1 MEPRTV
7 VTTALHNPGLWA
19 RLAGG
24 MRLEFG
30 NLSAATQTSEGHISR
45 RTLSRSFGRAA
56 GPQSLKGFS
65 LYQSCLGSA
74 RASIIGYCI

>member
-56 GPQSLKGFS
+56 GP
-65 LYQSCLGSA
+65 
-74 RASIIGYCI
+74 